1 MPPSKSKAD
10 LSSLSTQE
18 LLEEF
23 AAELARRRAAQAP
36 EEDMSTME
44 LALETETEAL
54 KRASLAR
61 RLEQRGNEEDDS
73 PKPCP
78 RCGELVAVKVK
89 KRPRQVRTL
98 SGLQELRRNYHYCKA
113 CQVGFHPLD
122 AALGLPEGGEVTR
135 EVERR
140 ILDFGVND
148 TFSEA
153 AQRWEVHYGWSIS
166 ENLVRRVVERV
177 GQMQEECEPEALQ
190 EELQPVPQQ
199 APTLVAVGVDGSMLP
214 TRGEDTWREAKVAV
228 VSREEVVEDRR
239 EGPPEQGQARY
250 VAAVGSPE
258 ELKGELAAAL
268 AAHGANEAQRV
279 VWLGDGAAWVWKL
292 AEQLSPQ
299 AIQVL
304 DWRHAQKYV
313 ADCGKALFGETD
325 ASLAVWRNTAE
336 MLLWRGET
344 EVLLRELEACLFLCN
359 TAEEKEAIM
368 TLKRYCSNNAQR
380 MQYATFREAGLP
392 VGSGMVESAHRHV
405 LQQRMKRAGQHW
417 APARAHRM
425 ARLRAAYRTAGPKH
439 FHGAIYAAAARSAAS
454 ASSS

>member
-1 MPPSKSKAD
+1 MPTSRTD

-18 LLEEF
+18 LQ
-23 AAELARRRAAQAP
+23 AELARRRAEQALA
-36 EEDMSTME
+36 EDMSTME
-44 LALETETEAL
+44 LALEAEAEEF
-54 KRASLAR
+54 KRASLAK
-61 RLEQRGNEEDDS
+61 RLEHRGNEEDDS
-73 PKPCP
+73 PKKCP
-78 RCGELVAVKVK
+78 LCGELVPVKVK
-89 KRPRQVRTL
+89 KRPRRVRTL
-98 SGLQELRRNYHYCKA
+98 SGLQELRRNYHYCNA
-113 CQVGFHPLD
+113 CQKGFHPLD

-153 AQRWEVHYGWSIS
+153 AQRWEVHYGWPIS

-177 GQMQEECEPEALQ
+177 GRMQEECEPEVLQ
-190 EELQPVPQQ
+190 EELQPEPQQ
-199 APTLVAVGVDGSMLP
+199 APMLVTVGVDGSMLP

-228 VSREEVVEDRR
+228 VSREGGVEAGQERTTD
-239 EGPPEQGQARY
+239 EGQARY

-268 AAHGANEAQRV
+268 KAHGANEAQRV

-299 AIQVL
+299 ATQVL
-304 DWRHAQKYV
+304 DWCHAQQYV

-325 ASLAVWRNTAE
+325 ACLSVWRNTAE
-336 MLLWRGET
+336 TLLWRGET
-344 EVLLRELEACLFLCN
+344 EVLLRELEACLFLCG
-359 TAEEKEAIM
+359 TAEEKEAIV

-380 MQYATFREAGLP
+380 MKYATFREAGLP
-392 VGSGMVESAHRHV
+392 VGSGIVESAHRHV

-417 APARAHRM
+417 VPQRAHRM

-439 FHGAIYAAAARSAAS
+439 FHGAIYAAAARSAVAT
-454 ASSS
+454 SSS